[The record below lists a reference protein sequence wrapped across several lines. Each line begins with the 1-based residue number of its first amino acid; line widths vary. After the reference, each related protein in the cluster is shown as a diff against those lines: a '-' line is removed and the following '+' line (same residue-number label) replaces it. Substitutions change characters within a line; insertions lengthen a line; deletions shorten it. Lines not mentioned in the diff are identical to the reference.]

1 MLLFPRLLALAFA
14 ITAITSMVSC
24 SSVPEVPE
32 DRTLDNRAWWTG
44 GGVEG
49 ERKIVIDLSAQRLRY
64 FKGGKLVGVSPISS
78 GKEGTSTLNGNFSI
92 KEKDIDHRSAT
103 YGAFVDENGSV
114 VESDVNAHKDKAPPG
129 TKFLGASMRYCMR
142 IVGGFCMHEGYL
154 PGYPA
159 SHGCVRLPTRMAQ
172 IFFEDTPLGTPVQI
186 IGHGS
191 HAVAEEHVPIGHG
204 EVAAAEPS
212 DDDDE
217 AGDDDDE
224 PRKKRKQTE
233 IVRRAEV
240 AHVDSTPRSNR
251 FETAR
256 SLRKKYG
263 KRSGTMYLD

>member
-1 MLLFPRLLALAFA
+1 
-14 ITAITSMVSC
+14 MVSC
-24 SSVPEVPE
+24 SSAPEPVAE
-32 DRTLDNRAWWTG
+32 DRTLDSRAWWTG

-49 ERKIVIDLSAQRLRY
+49 DRKIVIDLSAQRLRY

-78 GKEGTSTLNGNFSI
+78 GKEGTSTLRGNFAI

-103 YGAFVDENGSV
+103 YGAFVDDSGAV

-172 IFFEDTPLGTPVQI
+172 IFFHETPLGTPVEI
-186 IGHGS
+186 VGHGS
-191 HAVAEEHVPIGHG
+191 NAVSESAVPIGHG
-204 EVAAAEPS
+204 EVAASEPS
-212 DDDDE
+212 ADD
-217 AGDDDDE
+217 GDE
-224 PRKKRKQTE
+224 PQKKRGKVE
-233 IVRRAEV
+233 VVRRAEI
-240 AHVDSTPRSNR
+240 ADVDSAAQAARASR
-251 FETAR
+251 FQTAR
-256 SLRKKYG
+256 ELKKKY

>member
-1 MLLFPRLLALAFA
+1 MAA
-14 ITAITSMVSC
+14 ISMVSC
-24 SSVPEVPE
+24 SSVPEEVAE

-64 FKGGKLVGVSPISS
+64 YKGGKLVGMSPISS
-78 GKEGTSTLNGNFSI
+78 GKEGTSTLRGNFAI

-103 YGAFVDENGSV
+103 YGAFVDDSGAV
-114 VESDVNAHKDKAPPG
+114 VESDVNAQKDKAPPG

-172 IFFEDTPLGTPVQI
+172 IFFHETPVGTPVEI
-186 IGHGS
+186 VGHGS
-191 HAVAEEHVPIGHG
+191 QAVSESAVPIGHG
-204 EVAAAEPS
+204 EVAASEPT

-217 AGDDDDE
+217 VGGDDDE
-224 PRKKRKQTE
+224 LRKKRKPTE
-233 IVRRAEV
+233 IVRRAEL
-240 AHVDSTPRSNR
+240 ADADSASSAARATR
-251 FETAR
+251 FQTAR
-256 SLRKKYG
+256 ELRRKY